1 MWQARIPL
9 VLLSVASFHQ
19 TLISAKIAVDGQWSP
34 WSTIKTYCV
43 DPEFRQNLVFCGGGV
58 ETRFRSCT
66 KPAPQ
71 GGGRDCD
78 PLVENGV
85 EIRGQKDFPCNE
97 NPCPLPNEFM
107 WSEWS
112 ECSSRCGMGEQR
124 RFKMCGSI
132 RRRLPGMLSCHQEL
146 GHTTTETPVTIPPQ
160 PGASTSVPSGPPP
173 EQKDKTALCNKSPY
187 PSAPDDVKAQPDG
200 TQSKKWIKL
209 WELEQSEKCSSQP
222 GLVNA
227 LYEIGEDV
235 KVTRNHEDFNLTN
248 PENATKRECNTW
260 KYYPNYPDLWNHTNC
275 PDPCLTYKCPKYAKC
290 DTTLSTEDDPVIQ
303 CICQMGTVMKSDN
316 SSCIV
321 PPPTTPTPR
330 PVPTMAPAV
339 KTVATGMSKSASTLI
354 IIFLSISLILFLIF
368 RIFDPSRVI
377 HMCEELSLLCAHL
390 CMLPTLYD
398 CQEDDPLDCESVTP
412 CKVISIAIHY
422 FFTVCFVFMFLEA
435 IYMYG
440 LVASVVKN
448 SGLLATKQNIFI
460 GWGIPAFIILF
471 NMCFEYDSYG
481 GTYHCWLQMDKGLM
495 YGQYVPII
503 TLVVSTFT
511 LIEAAGASD
520 DYPTLKG
527 TNKVAKTTAQ
537 ISQRTLLIILPLVF
551 ASFVCGTIANYQQ
564 DPVLY
569 GSFTILNGVL
579 GGAMMFFHITSN
591 EKTREL
597 VNKIKNKL
605 CPGKG
610 KEKE

>member
-1 MWQARIPL
+1 MKTPGILKLML
-9 VLLSVASFHQ
+9 VMLYKPIHS
-19 TLISAKIAVDGQWSP
+19 KIVVDGQWSP
-34 WSTIKTYCV
+34 WSTIKSYCV
-43 DPEFRQNLVFCGGGV
+43 DPENRQNMVFCGGGV
-58 ETRFRSCT
+58 ESRFRSCT

-71 GGGRDCD
+71 GGGKDCA
-78 PLVENGV
+78 PLVENGIP
-85 EIRGQKDFPCNE
+85 IRGRKDFPCNE
-97 NPCPLPNEFM
+97 HPCPLPTEFM

-112 ECSSRCGMGEQR
+112 ECSTRCGMGEQR
-124 RFKMCGSI
+124 RYKMCGSI
-132 RRRLPGMLSCHQEL
+132 RRRLPGMLKCHQKI
-146 GHTTTETPVTIPPQ
+146 GQTTTETPVTIPPE
-160 PGASTSVPSGPPP
+160 PGDPTSPPKTTSAPGKEEDPSSC
-173 EQKDKTALCNKSPY
+173 KVDTY
-187 PSAPDDVKAQPDG
+187 PSSPEDSKVLPDG
-200 TQSKKWIKL
+200 TQNKHWIKL
-209 WELEQSEKCSSQP
+209 WELELSETCLDQP
-222 GLVNA
+222 ELIDA
-227 LYEIGEDV
+227 QYDEDG
-235 KVTRNHEDFNLTN
+235 NLTN
-248 PENATKRECNTW
+248 PDNATRRDCNTW
-260 KYYPNYPDLWNHTNC
+260 KYYPDYPDLWNHTNC

-290 DTTLSTEDDPVIQ
+290 DTSLSTVDYPVIQ
-303 CICQMGTVMKSDN
+303 CICQMGTVMKADN

-330 PVPTMAPAV
+330 PIPTMAPAV
-339 KTVATGMSKSASTLI
+339 KTVTSGMSKSASTLI
-354 IIFLSISLILFLIF
+354 IIFLTISLVLFLVF
-368 RIFDPSRVI
+368 RIFDTARVI

-390 CMLPTLYD
+390 CLLPTLYD
-398 CQEDDPLDCESVTP
+398 CQEEDPIYCEPPTS

-448 SGLLATKQNIFI
+448 AGMLATKQNIVI

-481 GTYHCWLQMDKGLM
+481 GLYHCWLQMDKGLM

-503 TLVVSTFT
+503 TLVVCTFT

-527 TNKVAKTTAQ
+527 TNPVDKMTAQ
-537 ISQRTLLIILPLVF
+537 IIQRTLLIILPLVF
-551 ASFVCGTIANYQQ
+551 ASFVCGTIAEYQQ

-569 GSFTILNGVL
+569 GSFTIVNGVL
-579 GGAMMFFHITSN
+579 GGVMMFFHITSN

-597 VNKIKNKL
+597 VNKIKEKII
-605 CPGKG
+605 PSKG